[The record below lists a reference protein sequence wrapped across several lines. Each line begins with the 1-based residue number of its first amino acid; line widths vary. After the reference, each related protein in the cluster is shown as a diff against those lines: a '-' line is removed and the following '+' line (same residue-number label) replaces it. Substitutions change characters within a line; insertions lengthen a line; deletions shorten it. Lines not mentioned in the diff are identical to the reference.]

1 MRMGASGAAW
11 GVCGGQAAVLSRESE
26 RLSSMRTL
34 DRYLH
39 IGGLFVYTYREWG
52 AVSERPL

>member
-1 MRMGASGAAW
+1 MGASGAAW

-39 IGGLFVYTYREWG
+39 IGRLFVYTYREWG